1 MRLLKLV
8 TLLLFIASMIGCE
21 SETPQA
27 YTFELAIKEES
38 IAQGDSVL
46 QVKQDDKVTIVVTAD
61 KPITFHLHGYNIE
74 KEARPGEPAILGFIA
89 NATGSFPFTAHM
101 GTNGAHMHSDESEDI
116 ELGRLVVEPR

>member
-1 MRLLKLV
+1 
-8 TLLLFIASMIGCE
+8 MIGCE

-27 YTFELAIKEES
+27 YTFELAITEES

-46 QVKQDDKVTIVVTAD
+46 QVKQDDKVTIVITAD
-61 KPITFHLHGYNIE
+61 KSITFHLHGYDIE

-89 NATGSFPFTAHM
+89 NATGSFQFTAHM
-101 GTNGAHMHSDESEDI
+101 GTNGAHMHGGESEDI